1 MGAKQSL
8 KEAVQQ
14 GISAMKYPG
23 GLPIMYFGSSGVGK
37 SYLVEKLAEYCR
49 QTGIIHEN
57 APFIELNCAQYFNN
71 PELLT
76 SQLFG
81 HMKGSFTGADS
92 DHIGIIEAA
101 DGGIVFLDEIHR
113 LPPEGQEKL
122 FIHMD
127 KGVFRRVGDSGPW
140 RLSHVRYIFATTE
153 QEENFF

>member
-1 MGAKQSL
+1 
-8 KEAVQQ
+8 
-14 GISAMKYPG
+14 MKYPG

-81 HMKGSFTGADS
+81 HMKD
-92 DHIGIIEAA
+92 
-101 DGGIVFLDEIHR
+101 R
-113 LPPEGQEKL
+113 LPAPIL
-122 FIHMD
+122 TIL
-127 KGVFRRVGDSGPW
+127 V
-140 RLSHVRYIFATTE
+140 
-153 QEENFF
+153 

>member
-1 MGAKQSL
+1 MIRLEKKFQRKSRSFFDDLIGAKQSL

-81 HMKGSFTGADS
+81 HMKD
-92 DHIGIIEAA
+92 
-101 DGGIVFLDEIHR
+101 R
-113 LPPEGQEKL
+113 LPAPIL
-122 FIHMD
+122 TIL
-127 KGVFRRVGDSGPW
+127 V
-140 RLSHVRYIFATTE
+140 
-153 QEENFF
+153 